1 MIRMK
6 NPAGLQ
12 STVLSLHR
20 GKFLDKRLGDPPTS
34 EADHFIRRLE
44 HAGEGWR
51 PFAVP
56 TATALHG
63 VRIVLHAA
71 LIGHVA
77 YQRANLLIF
86 NF

>member
-12 STVLSLHR
+12 STSSWEVPGQAS
-20 GKFLDKRLGDPPTS
+20 GDPPTS

>member
-1 MIRMK
+1 
-6 NPAGLQ
+6 
-12 STVLSLHR
+12 V
-20 GKFLDKRLGDPPTS
+20 
-34 EADHFIRRLE
+34 E

-56 TATALHG
+56 KATALHG

-77 YQRANLLIF
+77 YQRAIF
-86 NF
+86 YFFKFLSFMFLFFLRNSLQLVEWRILMSNRR